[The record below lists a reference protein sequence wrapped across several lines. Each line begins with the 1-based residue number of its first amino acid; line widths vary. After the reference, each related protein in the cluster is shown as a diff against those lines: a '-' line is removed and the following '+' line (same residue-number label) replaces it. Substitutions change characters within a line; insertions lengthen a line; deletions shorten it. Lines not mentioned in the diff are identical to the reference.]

1 VGRKGTLRGLFYLI
15 VTDFVV
21 QTRPADLEELHSLG
35 TIAAGMTGGYM
46 PGDIAGSG
54 RSET

>member
-1 VGRKGTLRGLFYLI
+1 VRKKGALGGLFNLI
-15 VTDFVV
+15 VTDFDV
-21 QTRPADLEELHSLG
+21 QTRPADLEELGSLDS
-35 TIAAGMTGGYM
+35 IAAGMTGGYM